1 MKLSRSFLLYA
12 AIISAT
18 IFWGFSFIWIKI
30 VYRELSPVAMVF
42 FRFVLASAFMLVY
55 LTFFRNARQVQRK
68 HVLWF
73 VLLGFFDPFLYFLFE
88 SLGLSLVDA
97 STAAVIVATTP
108 LFAPVAAFL
117 MYRERVSLGF
127 FAGLTI
133 SMAGVFLVIVSPD
146 YSFSASPLGVLFMF
160 LAVISSIAYLAVL
173 KKLSSDYRPM
183 TIITYQNIFG
193 LLFFTPVFIL
203 YGTQGLSL
211 NDFTFP
217 VVISLVQLAL
227 FATCLA
233 FIFYVYA
240 LHNLGINKTTIFIN
254 ATPIFTAFFAWLLL
268 GDMLS
273 LRKIMGIAIVIAGLS
288 LSQINNPML
297 GVRKR
302 FFLYFYE
309 KFKSKQK

>member
-1 MKLSRSFLLYA
+1 MKISRSFLLYA

-18 IFWGFSFIWIKI
+18 LFWGFSFIWIKI
-30 VYRELSPVAMVF
+30 VYRELSPAAMVF
-42 FRFVLASAFMLVY
+42 FRFVLATAFMLIY
-55 LTFFRNARQVQRK
+55 LAFFRRARQMQRK
-68 HVLWF
+68 HLLWF
-73 VLLGFFDPFLYFLFE
+73 ILLGFFDPFLYFLFE

-108 LFAPVAAFL
+108 LFAPAAAFL
-117 MYRERVSLGF
+117 MYRERISPGF
-127 FAGLTI
+127 FAGLII
-133 SMAGVFLVIVSPD
+133 SMFGVFLVIVSPD
-146 YSFSASPLGVLFMF
+146 YSFSAEPLGVLFMF

-193 LLFFTPVFIL
+193 LLFFTPVFL
-203 YGTQGLSL
+203 FYGMDGLTLES
-211 NDFTFP
+211 FTFP
-217 VVISLVQLAL
+217 VVISLAQLAL

-240 LHNLGINKTTIFIN
+240 LHNMGINKTTIFIN

-268 GDMLS
+268 GDELS
-273 LRKIMGIAIVIAGLS
+273 LRKVMGIAIVIAGLS
-288 LSQINNPML
+288 LSQMNNPIM

-309 KFKSKQK
+309 KFKNKKK